1 MGYWKCKECNS
12 RDLYCQVNGEFQGT
26 GVPDKNGDVGAIED
40 LEVTDSTVIHAE
52 CKDCGTRGKT
62 IMEIAEWVEEK

>member
-52 CKDCGTRGKT
+52 CKDC
-62 IMEIAEWVEEK
+62 